1 MSRIWQLNRE
11 RLSQLGSVLLSFVLL
26 VLSIWAIAQEL
37 RHYHIKEIWGSLTA
51 ISASHLGLAVGLTG
65 LNYVML
71 TGYDVLALRY
81 IRHPL
86 PYRKTAIVAII
97 SYGLSNSVGLALL
110 SGSAIRYRFYRSW
123 GLSNLKITQ
132 IIAFCNWSFWL
143 GLFAVG
149 GIVFLIEPVAVPK
162 LLHLPFQSV
171 HPIGILF
178 LLILLTYLLTTV
190 LSKKPLRIGKWSLPH
205 LPLNLCLA
213 QIAVTSC
220 DWLLAAGVLYFLFPT
235 SIPLSYPGFF
245 GIYLL
250 AQIAGI
256 ISNVPGGLGV
266 FETVML
272 LLLSP
277 PIPSAQLFG
286 ALLAYRGIYY
296 FLPLSVS
303 ILLLGFSQMRQ
314 SQR

>member
-1 MSRIWQLNRE
+1 MNRSWQLDRE
-11 RLSQLGSVLLSFVLL
+11 RLSAMTSLLLSFVLL
-26 VLSIWAIAQEL
+26 GLSIWAIAQEL
-37 RHYHIKEIWGSLTA
+37 RHYHIKEVWNSLTA
-51 ISASHLGLAVGLTG
+51 ISLSHLWLAVGLTG
-65 LNYVML
+65 LNYLML
-71 TGYDVLALRY
+71 TGYDVLALYY

-86 PYRKTAIVAII
+86 PYRKTAMVAII
-97 SYGLSNSVGLALL
+97 SYGISNSVGLALL

-123 GLSNLKITQ
+123 GLSKLQ
-132 IIAFCNWSFWL
+132 IAQIVAFCNWSFWL

-149 GIVFLIEPVAVPK
+149 GFVFMIEPVAVPN

-178 LLILLTYLLTTV
+178 LGILFTYLLTTV
-190 LSKKPLRIGKWSLPH
+190 FAQKSLRIGKWKLPH

-220 DWLLAAGVLYFLFPT
+220 DWLLAAGVLYFLLPT

-277 PIPSAQLFG
+277 PIPSARLFG
-286 ALLAYRGIYY
+286 ALLAYRSIYY
-296 FLPLSVS
+296 FLPLIVSV
-303 ILLLGFSQMRQ
+303 LLLSFQEIKQ
-314 SQR
+314 SQK